1 MSGQISSPTNVIK
14 SPTPSAVYHRVVT
27 EEELIRSMTATV
39 KKPMVTAE
47 NKIYG
52 TTSVGPRFKKKAPIV
67 AKMVTMHSG
76 YKTYPAFEPVAL
88 PKSKQHAVYALA
100 CCARWPREHV
110 GARHRRAFRM
120 SDVLA
125 CRSTRCLQL
134 TNRVL

>member
-1 MSGQISSPTNVIK
+1 MIK

-76 YKTYPAFEPVAL
+76 YKTYPAFEPVTL
-88 PKSKQHAVYALA
+88 PKSKQHCGLRPGLLDPMPQGA
-100 CCARWPREHV
+100 CWCKTSPCILE
-110 GARHRRAFRM
+110 
-120 SDVLA
+120 
-125 CRSTRCLQL
+125 
-134 TNRVL
+134 